1 MASDNYSISAVLS
14 FLTGSATDRT
24 ETITVDDTGT
34 QFFWIEVVIAAGA
47 ADTSV
52 ALGGMTD
59 PKVLAVYGGT
69 GVSFK
74 LDSGGTDAI
83 GADPLAVVGDEN
95 NGLGISE
102 ILVSNSGAQQT
113 VGIFAAE

>member
-14 FLTGSATDRT
+14 FLTGTATDRT
-24 ETITVDDTGT
+24 ETITVDDTAT
-34 QFFWIEVVIAAGA
+34 QFFWIEVTVLAAA
-47 ADTSV
+47 ADVSV

-59 PKVLAVYGGT
+59 PKILAVYGGN
-69 GVSFK
+69 GISFK

-83 GADPLAVVGDEN
+83 GADPLAIVGDETG
-95 NGLGISE
+95 GLSISE
-102 ILVSNSGAQQT
+102 ILLSNSGAEQT